1 MWNERSR
8 RKSRIAIR
16 MSRSPVWRSV
26 VYERT
31 ASNRPPG
38 AGRPDEWS
46 IFSGRVTCWGRS
58 LAGMKVGPNDQRK
71 NRVGAARYSGLA
83 ELLENACESERI
95 RISCW
100 NVASTGGRRP
110 RAHGLGRKDGGQN
123 RRKPA
128 DSAAVLGLL
137 PGPAILIDGSRH
149 AGRWEEIG

>member
-1 MWNERSR
+1 MERAQPSEESHR
-8 RKSRIAIR
+8 DPHESFASLEVGGLRKD
-16 MSRSPVWRSV
+16 SV
-26 VYERT
+26 K
-31 ASNRPPG
+31 SPPG
-38 AGRPDEWS
+38 AGGTDEWS

-71 NRVGAARYSGLA
+71 NRVWATRYSGLA

-100 NVASTGGRRP
+100 NVASTGGRRLRP
-110 RAHGLGRKDGGQN
+110 SASVGRTADRKWQ
-123 RRKPA
+123 KPA
-128 DSAAVLGLL
+128 DSAAVLGML